1 MAPDAPALRQVHPYA
16 LGATLYV
23 PMIHANAVDV
33 ALGRKLEGLRS
44 VVLCLEDAV
53 ADRDVPEGLLRL
65 SNLLSDLRN
74 SERDHGATPLV
85 FVRPRNLEMAFA
97 IAGLSGIESLDG
109 FVCPKVRLGQV
120 KAWATAVS
128 GTTLRLMP
136 TLETAEILDPV
147 AVRDLRDELTADA
160 EGRILALRVGG
171 NDLMACLRLRRSR
184 GRTVYDG
191 PLRSVLANLVNLMV
205 PAGFHLTAP
214 VHEIIDDTETLER
227 EVAEDVAWG
236 FVGKTAIHPSQIPS
250 IHAAFTVREQD
261 LDAAQLILAPS
272 APAVFRHGDAM
283 CEPATHRAW
292 ATSIVERTRY
302 HGLRPIDFPA
312 AVPAPKC
319 DRGPIRHPVADVEGG
334 SKTYEEFA
342 P

>member
-1 MAPDAPALRQVHPYA
+1 MRQVHPYA

-23 PMIHANAVDV
+23 PMTHANAADV
-33 ALGRKLEGLRS
+33 ALGRKLQGLRS

-65 SNLLSDLRN
+65 SKLLSDLRN

-109 FVCPKVRLGQV
+109 FVCPKVRPGQV
-120 KAWATAVS
+120 KAWVTAVS

-136 TLETAEILDPV
+136 TLETVEILDPV
-147 AVRDLRDELTADA
+147 AVRELRDELTVDAD
-160 EGRILALRVGG
+160 GRILALRVGG
-171 NDLMACLRLRRSR
+171 NDLMACLGLRRSR

-191 PLRSVLANLVNLMV
+191 PLRSVLANLVNLMI

-214 VHEIIDDTETLER
+214 VHEIIDDTEALER

-250 IHAAFTVREQD
+250 IHAAFAVREQD
-261 LDAAQLILAPS
+261 LDAAQLILAPG
-272 APAVFRHGDAM
+272 APAVFRHGGAM

-292 ATSIVERTRY
+292 ANSIVERTRC
-302 HGLRPIDFPA
+302 HGLRSIDHPTLVPEPKRDPTPIL
-312 AVPAPKC
+312 
-319 DRGPIRHPVADVEGG
+319 HSVADAET
-334 SKTYEEFA
+334 SSRIYEEFT